1 MNFCIFRSLQGVF
14 MKNSKEWLSV
24 AEILELEADDLPKSD
39 KGIVKKADRENWE
52 KRQREGV
59 KGKTFEYHVS
69 SFPEAV
75 QKALGF
81 VRKQEQATT
90 TLPAAT
96 DADELE
102 MIPYYEL
109 YASAGYGSFNVAVYE
124 PDDYIG
130 LSKRWLTQRG
140 FRINHLT
147 FFQAEGDSMYPTIS
161 DGDALLVDLS
171 EKQPKDGRIYIL
183 RHGEQMLVKRVQ
195 GIRNGIRL
203 ISDNKTFY
211 DPVDLTFDD
220 ALDLEVIGRV
230 VHIGHSLI

>member
-1 MNFCIFRSLQGVF
+1 

-39 KGIVKKADRENWE
+39 KGIVKKADREHWE

-81 VRKQEQATT
+81 VKTQASAKSSPPTI
-90 TLPAAT
+90 AEE
-96 DADELE
+96 DELE
-102 MIPYYEL
+102 MIPYYEI
-109 YASAGYGSFNVAVYE
+109 YASAGYGSFNLDAYE

-130 LSKRWLTQRG
+130 LSRRWLNQRG

-161 DGDALLVDLS
+161 DGDALLIDLS
-171 EKQPKDGRIYIL
+171 EKMPKDGRIYIL
-183 RHGEQMLVKRVQ
+183 RHGDQTLVKRVQ

-203 ISDNKTFY
+203 ISDNKAFY
-211 DPVDLTFDD
+211 DPVDLPFDES
-220 ALDLEVIGRV
+220 LDLEVIGRV

>member
-1 MNFCIFRSLQGVF
+1 

-39 KGIVKKADRENWE
+39 KGIVKKADREHWE

-81 VRKQEQATT
+81 VKTQASAKSSPPTI
-90 TLPAAT
+90 AE
-96 DADELE
+96 DELE
-102 MIPYYEL
+102 MIPYYEI
-109 YASAGYGSFNVAVYE
+109 YASAGYGSFNLDAYE

-130 LSKRWLTQRG
+130 LSRRWLNQRG

-161 DGDALLVDLS
+161 DGDALLIDLS
-171 EKQPKDGRIYIL
+171 EKMPKDGRIYIL
-183 RHGEQMLVKRVQ
+183 RHGEQTLVKRVQ

-211 DPVDLTFDD
+211 DPVDLTFDES
-220 ALDLEVIGRV
+220 LDLEVIGRV

>member
-1 MNFCIFRSLQGVF
+1 

-39 KGIVKKADRENWE
+39 KGIVKKADREHWE

-81 VRKQEQATT
+81 VKTQASAKSSPPTI
-90 TLPAAT
+90 AEE
-96 DADELE
+96 DELE
-102 MIPYYEL
+102 MIPYYEI
-109 YASAGYGSFNVAVYE
+109 YASAGYGSFNLDAYE

-130 LSKRWLTQRG
+130 LSRRWLNQRG

-161 DGDALLVDLS
+161 DGDALLIDLS
-171 EKQPKDGRIYIL
+171 EKMPKDGRIYIL
-183 RHGEQMLVKRVQ
+183 RHGDQTLVKRVQ

-203 ISDNKTFY
+203 ISDNKAFY
-211 DPVDLTFDD
+211 DPVDLTFDES
-220 ALDLEVIGRV
+220 LDLEVIGRV

>member
-1 MNFCIFRSLQGVF
+1 

-39 KGIVKKADRENWE
+39 KGIVKKADREHWE
-52 KRQREGV
+52 KRQRKGV

-81 VRKQEQATT
+81 VKTQASAKSSPPTI
-90 TLPAAT
+90 AEE
-96 DADELE
+96 DELE
-102 MIPYYEL
+102 MIPYYEV
-109 YASAGYGSFNVAVYE
+109 YASAGYGSFNLDAYE

-130 LSKRWLTQRG
+130 LSRRWLNQRG

-161 DGDALLVDLS
+161 DGDALLIDLS
-171 EKQPKDGRIYIL
+171 EKMPKDGRIYIL
-183 RHGEQMLVKRVQ
+183 RHGEQTLVKRVQ

-211 DPVDLTFDD
+211 DPVDLTFDES
-220 ALDLEVIGRV
+220 LDLEVIGRV

>member
-1 MNFCIFRSLQGVF
+1 

-24 AEILELEADDLPKSD
+24 AEILELDADDFPKSD
-39 KGIVKKADRENWE
+39 KGIVKKADRERWE

-81 VRKQEQATT
+81 INKPQ
-90 TLPAAT
+90 PAKSTAP
-96 DADELE
+96 AIPEEDELE
-102 MIPYYEL
+102 LIPYYEV
-109 YASAGYGSFNVAVYE
+109 YASAGNGSFNLEVYE
-124 PDDYIG
+124 PTDYIG
-130 LSKRWLTQRG
+130 LSRRWLRQRG

-161 DGDALLVDLS
+161 DGDALLIDLS
-171 EKQPKDGRIYIL
+171 EKKPKDGNIYII
-183 RHGEQMLVKRVQ
+183 RHGDQTLVKRVQ

-203 ISDNKTFY
+203 ISDNKAFY
-211 DPVDLTFDD
+211 DPVDLTFDES
-220 ALDLEVIGRV
+220 LDLEVIGRV

>member
-1 MNFCIFRSLQGVF
+1 

-39 KGIVKKADRENWE
+39 KGIVKKADREHWE

-81 VRKQEQATT
+81 VKTQASAKSSPPTI
-90 TLPAAT
+90 AE
-96 DADELE
+96 DELE
-102 MIPYYEL
+102 MIPYYEI
-109 YASAGYGSFNVAVYE
+109 YASAGYGSFNLDAYE

-130 LSKRWLTQRG
+130 LSRRWLNQRG

-161 DGDALLVDLS
+161 DGDALLIDLS
-171 EKQPKDGRIYIL
+171 EKMPKDGRIYIL
-183 RHGEQMLVKRVQ
+183 RHGDQTLVKRVQ

-203 ISDNKTFY
+203 ISDNKAFY
-211 DPVDLTFDD
+211 DPVDLTFDES
-220 ALDLEVIGRV
+220 LDLEVIGRV

>member
-1 MNFCIFRSLQGVF
+1 MKSLE
-14 MKNSKEWLSV
+14 KDWYSAK
-24 AEILELEADDLPKSD
+24 ELEKKAFPDLPKQATN
-39 KGIVKKADRENWE
+39 ITRKALNEGWQ
-52 KRQREGV
+52 KRDAIGV
-59 KGKTFEYHVS
+59 KGGGYEYHVS

-102 MIPYYEL
+102 MIPYYEV
-109 YASAGYGSFNVAVYE
+109 YASAGYGSFNIAVYE

>member
-1 MNFCIFRSLQGVF
+1 

-39 KGIVKKADRENWE
+39 KGIVKKADREHWE

-81 VRKQEQATT
+81 VKTQASAKSSPPTI
-90 TLPAAT
+90 AEE
-96 DADELE
+96 DELE
-102 MIPYYEL
+102 MIPYYEV
-109 YASAGYGSFNVAVYE
+109 YASAGYGSFNLDAYE

-130 LSKRWLTQRG
+130 LSRRWLNQRG

-161 DGDALLVDLS
+161 DGDALLIDLS
-171 EKQPKDGRIYIL
+171 EKMPKDGRIYIL
-183 RHGEQMLVKRVQ
+183 RHGEQTLVKRVQ

-211 DPVDLTFDD
+211 DPVDLTFDES
-220 ALDLEVIGRV
+220 LDLEVIGRV

>member
-1 MNFCIFRSLQGVF
+1 

-39 KGIVKKADRENWE
+39 KGIVKKADREHWE

-81 VRKQEQATT
+81 VKTQASAKSSSPTM
-90 TLPAAT
+90 AEE
-96 DADELE
+96 DELE
-102 MIPYYEL
+102 MIPYYEI
-109 YASAGYGSFNVAVYE
+109 YASAGYGSFNLDAYE

-130 LSKRWLTQRG
+130 LSRRWLNQRG

-161 DGDALLVDLS
+161 DGDALLIDLS
-171 EKQPKDGRIYIL
+171 EKMPKDGRIYIL
-183 RHGEQMLVKRVQ
+183 RHGEQTLVKRVQ
-195 GIRNGIRL
+195 G

-211 DPVDLTFDD
+211 DPVDLTFDES
-220 ALDLEVIGRV
+220 LDLEVIGRV

>member
-1 MNFCIFRSLQGVF
+1 

-39 KGIVKKADRENWE
+39 KGIVKKADREHWE

-81 VRKQEQATT
+81 VKTQASAKSSPPTI
-90 TLPAAT
+90 AEE
-96 DADELE
+96 DELE
-102 MIPYYEL
+102 MIPYYEV
-109 YASAGYGSFNVAVYE
+109 YASAGYGSFNLDAYE

-130 LSKRWLTQRG
+130 LSRRWLNQRG

-147 FFQAEGDSMYPTIS
+147 FFQAEGDSMYPTIG
-161 DGDALLVDLS
+161 DGEALLIDLS
-171 EKQPKDGRIYIL
+171 EKMPKDGRIYIL
-183 RHGEQMLVKRVQ
+183 RHGEQTLVKRVQ

-211 DPVDLTFDD
+211 DPVDLTFDES
-220 ALDLEVIGRV
+220 LDLEVIGRV